1 MSTLDRP
8 ECEYRSAKHEV
19 TAVTT
24 EVLVCV
30 LCRPADR
37 PRDLPRPGRDLF
49 EAIENIALRDDLP
62 FPIRPVECMSG
73 CRRNCT
79 VALQAPGKMS
89 YFFGDLRADD
99 TSAEQVL
106 ACAALHQASVDGFM
120 ARDAR
125 PERLREGIL
134 ARLPAVLPSVL
145 PAVLPTVLQTTAP
158 AIVNST

>member
-1 MSTLDRP
+1 M
-8 ECEYRSAKHEV
+8 
-19 TAVTT
+19 TT

-30 LCRPADR
+30 LCCSADR

-73 CRRNCT
+73 CRRDCT

-89 YFFGDLRADD
+89 YFFGDLSADD
-99 TSAEQVL
+99 TSAEHVL
-106 ACAALHQASVDGFM
+106 ACAALHQASMDGFM

-134 ARLPAVLPSVL
+134 ARLPAVLPATPPATPHATS
-145 PAVLPTVLQTTAP
+145 PAVLPAAAP
-158 AIVNST
+158 AIAHST

>member
-1 MSTLDRP
+1 M
-8 ECEYRSAKHEV
+8 
-19 TAVTT
+19 TT

-30 LCRPADR
+30 LCCSADR

-73 CRRNCT
+73 CRRDCT

-89 YFFGDLRADD
+89 YFFGDLSADD

-106 ACAALHQASVDGFM
+106 ACAVLHQASVNGFM
-120 ARDAR
+120 ARQTR
-125 PERLREGIL
+125 PERLRDGIL
-134 ARLPAVLPSVL
+134 ARLPAVLPATPPATPPATS
-145 PAVLPTVLQTTAP
+145 PAVLPAAAP
-158 AIVNST
+158 AVAHST